1 MYGNRS
7 SILYDRKQCVVKVG
21 GAQASSVWKM
31 KEVRITVDLGSGR
44 GRYEVNLQLDD
55 SITSGETVQLLL
67 DSLELQQ
74 QSSQRKGRW
83 QLIERWRG
91 CGE

>member
-1 MYGNRS
+1 
-7 SILYDRKQCVVKVG
+7 
-21 GAQASSVWKM
+21 M
-31 KEVRITVDLGSGR
+31 KDVRITVDLGSGR

-55 SITSGETVQLLL
+55 SITSEETVQLLL

-74 QSSQRKGRW
+74 QQSSWRKGRW
-83 QLIERWRG
+83 QLVERWKG

>member
-1 MYGNRS
+1 
-7 SILYDRKQCVVKVG
+7 
-21 GAQASSVWKM
+21 M
-31 KEVRITVDLGSGR
+31 KDVRITVDLGSGR
-44 GRYEVNLQLDD
+44 GRYEVNLQLDG

-74 QSSQRKGRW
+74 QQQSSWRKGGW
-83 QLIERWRG
+83 QLVERWKG